1 MLEKNVAVPARPLT
15 EPTFATYLL
24 LRQGLAKILGKM
36 VLHFQRLDVSAQYRD
51 VELIDGEL
59 RDFVRNLPPHFSMRN
74 PDKSLDSALWYLP
87 VHRYY
92 IQTEILHFSIIL
104 HVGCARVRLTDYS
117 DLGFCGNYATTAIVC
132 LGILAL
138 SRLSPI
144 SRL

>member
-1 MLEKNVAVPARPLT
+1 VAVPARPLT

-24 LRQGLAKILGKM
+24 LRQGLAKILGKV

-104 HVGCARVRLTDYS
+104 HVSWLLGLTDNS
-117 DLGFCGNYATTAIVC
+117 DPGFFANCATIATVYR
-132 LGILAL
+132 GILAL
-138 SRLSPI
+138 NRP
-144 SRL
+144 

>member
-24 LRQGLAKILGKM
+24 LRQGLAKILGKV

-104 HVGCARVRLTDYS
+104 HVSWLLGFTDDS
-117 DLGFCGNYATTAIVC
+117 DLGFFASCATIATAYR
-132 LGILAL
+132 GILAL
-138 SRLSPI
+138 NRP
-144 SRL
+144 